1 MGINK
6 MKRKNVRTSKGKS
19 PEMAQ
24 ENIPVLITRPW
35 SSFVF
40 MSILVTM
47 NFVVQLLDN
56 WRILFLYAQIGFSIL
71 ALLMPW
77 IAAFI
82 YKKFQLLFS
91 TLENMVD
98 LPSEQI
104 ITWFGR
110 QVNFIF
116 GGSWI
121 YIISIPF
128 GVAGLLTMLYLG
140 LPWSQFINF
149 IFAVFWG
156 AFMLA
161 TGIVG
166 WIYLGLLFFLY
177 RLSRLKI
184 KGTPFEWPDK
194 EFKDIGTTYIQIFM
208 PGVILYV
215 GIVLAL
221 WASGQQWM
229 ALAHPLGRLWTFP
242 MAGAVIGFF
251 LTSQYFIH
259 RSMVSSKQSRLD
271 AIDQLLKET
280 YQCWFEDRSTEQ
292 AKTITE
298 LMTWRNYI
306 NTEREWPFNLQSNF
320 AIVSGLLLPTIK
332 TIIDF
337 IPR

>member
-1 MGINK
+1 
-6 MKRKNVRTSKGKS
+6 MKRIDVRASKGKP
-19 PEMAQ
+19 PETAQ
-24 ENIPVLITRPW
+24 GIIPVLITRPW
-35 SSFVF
+35 VSFVF
-40 MSILVTM
+40 MLILVM
-47 NFVVQLLDN
+47 LNFAVQLLDN
-56 WRILFLYAQIGFSIL
+56 RRILFLYAQIGFSIL

-82 YKKFQLLFS
+82 YKKFQLLFT
-91 TLENMVD
+91 TLENMVE
-98 LPSEQI
+98 LPSGQI
-104 ITWFGR
+104 MTWFGR
-110 QVNFIF
+110 QLHFIF
-116 GGSWI
+116 GGPWI
-121 YIISIPF
+121 YIIPILF
-128 GVAGLLTMLYLG
+128 AVAGLLTMLYLG
-140 LPWSQFINF
+140 LPWSQFIDF

-156 AFMLA
+156 AFMLE

-166 WIYLGLLFFLY
+166 WIYLGLLVFLY

-184 KGTPFEWPDK
+184 KGAPFEWPDR
-194 EFKDIGTTYIQIFM
+194 EFKDISTTYIQIFM

-229 ALAHPLGRLWTFP
+229 ALYHPLGRLWTFP
-242 MAGAVIGFF
+242 VAGAVIGFF

-259 RSMVSSKQSRLD
+259 RSMVSAKQSRLD

-292 AKTITE
+292 AKTISE
-298 LMTWRNYI
+298 LVTWRNHI
-306 NTEREWPFNLQSNF
+306 NVDREWPFNLQSNF
-320 AIVSGLLLPTIK
+320 AVVSGLLLPTIK